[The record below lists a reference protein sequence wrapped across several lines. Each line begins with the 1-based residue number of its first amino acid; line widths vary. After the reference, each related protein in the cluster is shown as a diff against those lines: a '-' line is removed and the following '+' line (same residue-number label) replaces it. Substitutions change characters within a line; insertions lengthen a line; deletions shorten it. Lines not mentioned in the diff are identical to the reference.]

1 MGQQSYRNC
10 FVLFESEQ
18 AHEQWIRAAEY
29 VDPYGEKWW
38 EKNNQIPGRIT
49 PDVKSAIREI
59 RDIVDNFER
68 DRFLIGISYS
78 HYEDVNVSEEQ
89 YRNANYSREC
99 CDSDIE
105 KLERVAEELREKYG
119 EHRIMFDQ
127 FEPAARRF
135 RKPEARKQS
144 MEGYRQCRFFLV
156 LSNWWTYHNEICKEE
171 IQVMKERYQ
180 EGKASYLYLTTR
192 SQASMDP
199 GGDEYTWDI
208 NDIDGILEEIRNF
221 LREQK

>member
-1 MGQQSYRNC
+1 MR
-10 FVLFESEQ
+10 
-18 AHEQWIRAAEY
+18 
-29 VDPYGEKWW
+29 
-38 EKNNQIPGRIT
+38 
-49 PDVKSAIREI
+49 SAISS
-59 RDIVDNFER
+59 DNFER
-68 DRFLIGISYS
+68 DGFLIGISYS

-105 KLERVAEELREKYG
+105 KLERVAEALREEYG
-119 EHRIMFDQ
+119 EHRVMFDQ
-127 FEPAARRF
+127 FHAGGRAVHESLRP
-135 RKPEARKQS
+135 RKRS
-144 MEGYRQCRFFLV
+144 MDGYRQCRFFLV

-192 SQASMDP
+192 SQASVDP

-208 NDIDGILEEIRNF
+208 NEVDGIL
-221 LREQK
+221 